1 MSFEHAFCFEHGFL
15 SALGYNS
22 SLLVNKKV
30 KFQSNVISA
39 VQETL
44 KLHT

>member
-1 MSFEHAFCFEHGFL
+1 MLLVLNMDFLGF
-15 SALGYNS
+15 NS
-22 SLLVNKKV
+22 SLVVNKKV